1 MAAIT
6 LTVEQVK
13 DATGIGTLTDTDAT
27 RLGSMAAE
35 LVERYAPDAPDG
47 VKLEAA
53 MRCVG
58 WWTQSAA
65 FPVTSRSFGDAGSV
79 DYALTR
85 LNPVHHS
92 GAAMILTPWRIH
104 TMGVV

>member
-6 LTVEQVK
+6 LTVAQVK
-13 DATGIGTLTDTDAT
+13 FATGIGTLTDTDAT
-27 RLGSMAAE
+27 RLGSMVAA
-35 LVERYAPDAPDG
+35 LVEKYAPDAPDG

-65 FPVTSRSFGDAGSV
+65 FPVSSRSFGNAGSV

-85 LNPVHHS
+85 LNPLLHS
-92 GAAMILTPWRIH
+92 GAAMILTPWRTH
-104 TMGVV
+104 SMGVI

>member
-13 DATGIGTLTDTDAT
+13 FSTEMNVYDQAAT

-53 MRCVG
+53 IRCIG

-65 FPVTSRSFGDAGSV
+65 FPVSSRSFGEAGSV
-79 DYALTR
+79 DYALSR
-85 LNPVHHS
+85 LNPILHS
-92 GAAMILTPWRIH
+92 GASMILSPFRTN

>member
-6 LTVEQVK
+6 LTVAQVK
-13 DATGIGTLTDTDAT
+13 FATGIGTLSDTDAT
-27 RLGSMAAE
+27 RLGSMAAA
-35 LVERYAPDAPDG
+35 LVEKYAEDAPDG

-65 FPVTSRSFGDAGSV
+65 FPVSSRSWGEAGSV
-79 DYALTR
+79 DYALNK
-85 LNPVHHS
+85 LNPILHS

-104 TMGVV
+104 SMGVV

>member
-6 LTVEQVK
+6 MTIAQVRF
-13 DATGIGTLTDTDAT
+13 ATGIGTLTDTDAT

-35 LVERYAPDAPDG
+35 LVERYASSAPDG

-58 WWTQSAA
+58 WWAQSAA
-65 FPVTSRSFGDAGSV
+65 FPVSSRSFGTAGSV

-85 LNPVHHS
+85 LNPLLHS
-92 GAAMILTPWRIH
+92 GASMILTPWRIH

>member
-6 LTVEQVK
+6 MTIAQVRF
-13 DATGIGTLTDTDAT
+13 ATGIGTLTDTDAT

-35 LVERYAPDAPDG
+35 LVERYASDAPSG

-65 FPVTSRSFGDAGSV
+65 FPVSSRSFGNAGSV
-79 DYALTR
+79 EYALSR
-85 LNPVHHS
+85 LNPLLHS
-92 GAAMILTPWRIH
+92 GAAMILTPWRTH
-104 TMGVV
+104 SMGVV